1 MLNREEQIMLNL
13 LIKKYERVESLIS
26 SFDALTSKETMPL
39 NDYVKSINKQIKK
52 KKVRSASDGGRSWK
66 YGELVALEKMCG
78 DVENTGQYMAETL
91 DRSYNAFNNMICIIL
106 NPKRHTPL
114 IKLYLQSNNFNNVQK
129 RALSNGHKS
138 WRATGNSQNLT

>member
-26 SFDALTSKETMPL
+26 SFDALTSKEAMPL

-66 YGELVALEKMCG
+66 YGELVSLEK
-78 DVENTGQYMAETL
+78 
-91 DRSYNAFNNMICIIL
+91 
-106 NPKRHTPL
+106 
-114 IKLYLQSNNFNNVQK
+114 KL
-129 RALSNGHKS
+129 
-138 WRATGNSQNLT
+138 